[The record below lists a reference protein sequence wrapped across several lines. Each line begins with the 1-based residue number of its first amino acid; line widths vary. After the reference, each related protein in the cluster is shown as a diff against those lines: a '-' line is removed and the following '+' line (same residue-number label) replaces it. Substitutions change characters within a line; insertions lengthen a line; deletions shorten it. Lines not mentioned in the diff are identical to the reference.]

1 MASADGNDPARR
13 SVPMKAGSSC
23 HCLICRLEAS
33 LVADLSDRERQG
45 EFRLFAA
52 SSQALS
58 EFPTAVELIV
68 HLHRQQDHKQNSSS
82 DQILLEVLGRSR
94 EALLHAMG
102 QRLLLLA
109 FVPTIHRTT
118 TQISIAFPALV
129 RDDTAQ
135 HLFTVLLEFLP
146 SSELRSRR
154 SHLAF
159 TIARKLRR
167 SAYRWAIRESRTSL
181 RNDMDPSPAALPDS
195 EVSRQDSRANIVL
208 EQFLDDCQRKGWLSV
223 EERELL
229 TQFKLEGTSGQELA
243 LRSGHSVVAIRHRI
257 QRLLDRLRR
266 IAGKPGTAVSP
277 EQLNLF
283 SR

>member
-1 MASADGNDPARR
+1 
-13 SVPMKAGSSC
+13 MKAGSSC
-23 HCLICRLEAS
+23 DCLICRLEAS
-33 LVADLSDRERQG
+33 LVAELSNPHTQE

-58 EFPTAVELIV
+58 VFPTAVELIL
-68 HLHRQQDHKQNSSS
+68 HLHRQQDHEQNSSS
-82 DQILLEVLGRSR
+82 DQILLEVLGRSGD
-94 EALLHAMG
+94 ALLHPMG

-118 TQISIAFPALV
+118 TQITISFPALA

-135 HLFTVLLEFLP
+135 HLFTALLELLP
-146 SSELRSRR
+146 SSELQSRR

-159 TIARKLRR
+159 TIARKIRR
-167 SAYRWAIRESRTSL
+167 SAYRWAIRESRTAL
-181 RNDMDPSPAALPDS
+181 RNDSDGTRVALPDA
-195 EVSRQDSRANIVL
+195 EVSGQDSRSNIL
-208 EQFLDDCQRKGWLSV
+208 LQQFLDDCQRRGWLSA

-229 TQFKLEGTSGQELA
+229 TEFKLEGTSGQELA
-243 LRSGHSVVAIRHRI
+243 LRSGHSAVAIRHRI

-266 IAGKPGTAVSP
+266 IAAKPGTVVTP

>member
-1 MASADGNDPARR
+1 
-13 SVPMKAGSSC
+13 MKPGSSC
-23 HCLICRLEAS
+23 DCLICRLEAS
-33 LVADLSDRERQG
+33 LVAELSDRRTQE
-45 EFRLFAA
+45 EFRLFTA
-52 SSQALS
+52 SSQTLS
-58 EFPTAVELIV
+58 VFPTAVALIL
-68 HLHRQQDHKQNSSS
+68 HLHRQHDHEQTSSS
-82 DQILLEVLGRSR
+82 DQILLEILGRSGDT
-94 EALLHAMG
+94 LLHAIA

-118 TQISIAFPALV
+118 TQITITFPALA

-135 HLFTVLLEFLP
+135 HLFTVLLEILP
-146 SSELRSRR
+146 SSELQSRR

-159 TIARKLRR
+159 TIARKIRR

-181 RNDMDPSPAALPDS
+181 RNDIDGTPTIFPDL
-195 EVSRQDSRANIVL
+195 EVSGEDSRSNIL
-208 EQFLDDCQRKGWLSV
+208 LQQFLDDCQRKGWLSA

-229 TQFKLEGTSGQELA
+229 TQFKLEGTSGHELA

-266 IAGKPGTAVSP
+266 IAGKPGTAIAP